1 MSWDRASSS
10 KEIARSLHC
19 DDWESVDR
27 GWKGP
32 SNVELPE
39 DGRARR
45 SSAACESLIRDPAR
59 PNGRAGGD
67 PPGSPA
73 VSGSSSD
80 PHRLLP
86 RYRSGDR
93 RVEPGRDRVSIGSTG
108 KSIFNLL
115 EGWVA
120 LYILLE
126 DGRRQIVQF
135 ALPGAVLGV
144 LPSKRA
150 QATFGAQALTNVVV
164 SVIPDSVLTSHT
176 RADPEI
182 AMRLARTL
190 ARDCSMAYDHMTS
203 IGRRSAR
210 ERIAHLLL
218 ELFTRY
224 RAQWPGTRIE
234 EMELPLTQEQIGD
247 ATGLTFVHV
256 NRVLS
261 ILRKERIVE
270 FHYRRLRIVDPDRL
284 IEVAGVD
291 PQTALA
297 WLQRPSA

>member
-1 MSWDRASSS
+1 MSWDPASLS
-10 KEIARSLHC
+10 KEIARSLHR
-19 DDWESVDR
+19 DDWGSVES

-32 SNVELPE
+32 QNGDLPKGE
-39 DGRARR
+39 RVRL
-45 SSAACESLIRDPAR
+45 SSAASDSLSRNPSR
-59 PNGRAGGD
+59 SNGRIGGSSTV
-67 PPGSPA
+67 PAA
-73 VSGSSSD
+73 VSAVSTD
-80 PHRLLP
+80 QHRLLP

-93 RVEPGRDRVSIGSTG
+93 RIEPGRDLFSIGATG
-108 KSIFNLL
+108 KTIFNLL

-150 QATFGAQALTNVVV
+150 QATFGAQALTHVVV
-164 SVIPDSVLTSHT
+164 SVIPDAVLTSHT
-176 RADPEI
+176 RTDPEI

-190 ARDCSMAYDHMTS
+190 ARDCGMAYDHMTS

-261 ILRKERIVE
+261 ILRKERVVE

-284 IEVAGVD
+284 IEIAGVD